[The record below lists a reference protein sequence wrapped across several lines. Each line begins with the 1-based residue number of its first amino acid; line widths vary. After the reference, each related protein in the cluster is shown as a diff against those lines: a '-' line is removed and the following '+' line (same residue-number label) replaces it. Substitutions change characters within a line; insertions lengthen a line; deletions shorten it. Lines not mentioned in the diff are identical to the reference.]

1 MDSEKSLLRNDLEN
15 QKTPEETKKSVEDA
29 EILGY
34 EDIAEFR
41 KKKLGEIEFMADE
54 ISKTSESKISQVNE
68 LGGSSEELEHRTSEV
83 DEKIEE
89 VTENAQNEVGEVE
102 KPSENI
108 QQNEVVKVE
117 EAIEGEQ
124 NLDTSGNQKESNLE
138 KRGIK
143 DGVDF
148 VFEQNPELKKIGT
161 KEQYS
166 EYLDNI
172 FPESKMRDI
181 VYHGSGNK
189 FDAFDKNKQETP
201 GFYFTPDCNSA
212 YFSKNDNIYSVILNT
227 KNPISN
233 FNEIYKIAEK
243 GDINEFIKLGYDSI
257 IELIE
262 KREIIVFEPEQ
273 TYILGTTH
281 DLESFKKF
289 VENNQDSQG

>member
-1 MDSEKSLLRNDLEN
+1 MEGLQKNNNEIKDQHKTESLNSTLLEQPEVIN
-15 QKTPEETKKSVEDA
+15 REIKIETPEEKENLVNLKRN
-29 EILGY
+29 EIL
-34 EDIAEFR
+34 EMFDDKNENNNE
-41 KKKLGEIEFMADE
+41 KK
-54 ISKTSESKISQVNE
+54 
-68 LGGSSEELEHRTSEV
+68 
-83 DEKIEE
+83 EKI
-89 VTENAQNEVGEVE
+89 
-102 KPSENI
+102 
-108 QQNEVVKVE
+108 
-117 EAIEGEQ
+117 
-124 NLDTSGNQKESNLE
+124 KE
-138 KRGIK
+138 
-143 DGVDF
+143 GVDF
-148 VFEQNPELKKIGT
+148 VFEQSPELAQIGT